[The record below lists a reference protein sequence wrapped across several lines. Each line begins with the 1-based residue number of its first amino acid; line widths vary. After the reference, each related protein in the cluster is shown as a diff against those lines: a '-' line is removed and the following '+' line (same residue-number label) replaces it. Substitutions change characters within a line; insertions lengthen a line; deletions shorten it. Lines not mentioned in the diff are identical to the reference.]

1 MQLKDMKTRKSLIII
16 AWVVVG
22 LFAVWLIQTNRLA
35 AQDVHD
41 EHEGDDHHE
50 EEGIKLSTADM
61 KKFGIDV
68 ETAGPGKLRIEKRLP
83 GEVMVNADRIAHVT
97 PRTPG
102 LVREVKKQI
111 GDRVQAGEVMAVLDS
126 PQMGEARMAY
136 LNIIAEAEV
145 AKANVDLAK
154 SQLEVASA
162 HIDVVASQV
171 EVFIAEHEVAKTGVE
186 TAENNLEIA
195 RAQSQIAQIRFEWQK
210 TVHDN
215 TRQFLARLKE
225 KTALDDIAHEFEE
238 KPIGENRERL
248 LKAYATVN
256 FTAATYQRESALR
269 EKQISSESDFL
280 LARKE
285 YVSAKAELKAISET
299 VEFQNRLAL
308 MEKQSAFEAAGRD
321 VKAAEAAVKAALQ
334 SLKVAEQA
342 VKGGRQ
348 SLKATETSVKVS
360 ESELKVALVSLEL
373 TQSKHRAAEEK
384 LHILG
389 LTDDEIKAKNGQS
402 EEARKQGSEGKSA
415 IRARPS
421 FSDNPCSSELLG
433 QSTIRNRLTRYVIR
447 APFEGSIV
455 AKHIV
460 LGESLKDDRETFV
473 IADLSTVWVDLRVY
487 QKELLFVQK
496 GQPVII
502 SVGDGIADAVGELA
516 YVGPLMGEQTR
527 TALARVVLPNP
538 DGHWRP
544 GLFITGR
551 VVINEVDVPI
561 LLPKT
566 ALQTVGGESTVFMKT
581 EEGFQPQ
588 PVTVGQSNETH
599 VEILSGLE
607 IDTIVATDGTFYLKS
622 ELMREQLGGHGHG
635 H

>member
-1 MQLKDMKTRKSLIII
+1 MQEKNVKNRRLLLIIVL
-16 AWVVVG
+16 VVLG
-22 LFAVWLIQTNRLA
+22 LFTAWLIQTDHLV
-35 AQDVHD
+35 AQDAHD
-41 EHEGDDHHE
+41 EHEEDDHHE
-50 EEGIKLSTADM
+50 EEGIKLSAAEM
-61 KKFGIDV
+61 KKFGISV

-83 GEVMVNADRIAHVT
+83 GKVMVNADRIAHVT
-97 PRTPG
+97 PRVPG
-102 LVREVKKQI
+102 IVREVKKQI

-126 PQMGEARMAY
+126 PQMGEAQMEV
-136 LNIIAEAEV
+136 LNTRAFVEV
-145 AKANVDLAK
+145 ARANVDLAK
-154 SQLEVASA
+154 SQLELAGA
-162 HIDVVASQV
+162 HIDVVASEV
-171 EVFIAEHEVAKTGVE
+171 EVFIAEHEVAKTAVE
-186 TAENNLEIA
+186 TAENNLDTA
-195 RAQSQIAQIRFEWQK
+195 KGQYQIAQARFEWQK

-215 TRQFLARLKE
+215 THQFLIRLEE

-248 LKAYATVN
+248 LKAYATLN
-256 FTAATYQRESALR
+256 FTAATYERESALR
-269 EKQISSESDFL
+269 GKQISSESDFL
-280 LARKE
+280 LAQKE

-308 MEKQSAFEAAGRD
+308 MEKQSTVEATGRD

-342 VKGGRQ
+342 VKGARQ
-348 SLKATETSVKVS
+348 SLKAAETSVKVS
-360 ESELKVALVSLEL
+360 ENALKVAQQTLEL
-373 TQSKHRAAEEK
+373 TQSKRRAAEEK
-384 LHILG
+384 LHILS
-389 LTDDEIKAKNGQS
+389 LTDDEIKAKDGQS
-402 EEARKQGSEGKSA
+402 EEAREDRNLTHTLA
-415 IRARPS
+415 PS
-421 FSDNPCSSELLG
+421 H
-433 QSTIRNRLTRYVIR
+433 TRLTRYVIR

-455 AKHIV
+455 EKHIV

-502 SVGDGIADAVGELA
+502 SAGDGIPDAFDEIS
-516 YVGPLMGEQTR
+516 YVGPLMDEQTR
-527 TALARVVLPNP
+527 SALARVVLPNP

-561 LLPKT
+561 ILPKT
-566 ALQTVGGESTVFMKT
+566 ALQTVDGQSTVFMKT

-588 PVTVGQSNETH
+588 PVTVGRSNETH

-607 IDTIVATDGTFYLKS
+607 SNTVVAIDGTFYLKS
-622 ELMREQLGGHGHG
+622 ELMREQLGGHGH
-635 H
+635 